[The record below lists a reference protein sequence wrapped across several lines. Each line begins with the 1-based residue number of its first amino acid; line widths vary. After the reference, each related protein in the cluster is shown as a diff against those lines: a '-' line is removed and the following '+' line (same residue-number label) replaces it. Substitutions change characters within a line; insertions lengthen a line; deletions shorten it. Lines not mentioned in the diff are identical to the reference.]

1 MSPVL
6 LCSFL
11 DSKLQKSQA
20 VHSGPKE
27 RHGGGGVVLC
37 IEVAASTK
45 KKVKPDMKNGPKRRR
60 NVLKRLQMRRGESAK
75 HAKATEM
82 PLRQHRKLAHDDLF
96 YHQLDCVVADG
107 YTS

>member
-11 DSKLQKSQA
+11 DSKLQKSQV

-60 NVLKRLQMRRGESAK
+60 NVLTRLQMRKVESAK
-75 HAKATEM
+75 QAKALEM
-82 PLRQHRKLAHDDLF
+82 PLRQHR
-96 YHQLDCVVADG
+96 
-107 YTS
+107 